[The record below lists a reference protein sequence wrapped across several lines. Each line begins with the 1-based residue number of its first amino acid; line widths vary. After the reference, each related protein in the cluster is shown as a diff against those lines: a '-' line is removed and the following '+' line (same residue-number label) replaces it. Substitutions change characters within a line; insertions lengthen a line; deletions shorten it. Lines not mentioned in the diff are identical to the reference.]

1 MRFPAHI
8 RIQKDG
14 TQDIQTVGEHCR
26 GTARCAA
33 ECLSDIGLSHAA
45 YLAGLLHDLG
55 KATPQFRAYIERA
68 ANGESVRRGAVVHT
82 FAGARLL
89 LEQHHGPE
97 PVSYDDITCELLAF
111 AIGAHH
117 GLFDCAGEA
126 RTSGFQH
133 RLLSHDSEYHESVQN
148 FLNSCAGQDEIDSLF
163 RAACLELTA
172 VFEKIQDR
180 LCSDAALARQELPF
194 YVGLMA
200 RLLLS
205 AVIQGD
211 RRDTAEFMT
220 GVARPPSPEDRR
232 PMWEAC
238 LQRMERKLERFPSE
252 TDIQKARR
260 QISDQ
265 CRLFAEQPGGIYR
278 LNVPTGAGK
287 TLSSLR
293 YALAHAAQWNKSR
306 IIFTAPLLTI
316 LEQNAQVI
324 RDYVGDDSMILEHH
338 SNLVRTQEE
347 PEQLDLQEL
356 LAEDWSAPII
366 ITTLVQLL
374 NTLFSGKTTSI
385 RRFQSL
391 ADSVIILDEVQTV
404 PTKMLTL
411 FNLAVNFL
419 TEICGA
425 TVVLCSATQPCLE
438 KAAHPLA
445 SVPKDIVPYDRELW
459 SAFCRTQIRNAGNL
473 RLEDLPAFAL
483 KTLEKA
489 NSLLIVCNK
498 KDQAAYLYQKLSGCG
513 FCCCHLSA
521 AMCTAHRRAALAG
534 LQAALAAGEKT
545 VCVSTQVIE
554 AGVDI
559 SFERVIR
566 LSAGMDSVVQAAGRC
581 NRNGEQTGPAPVCL
595 VQCQNENLAR
605 LPDIQRGK
613 DATAELLAQYRQRP
627 EQFRNDLSSDEAI
640 GYYYR
645 RLYQEMPEGFQDYR
659 IQDKHYTIF
668 SLLADNTYFSDDRAE
683 AHGTYFL
690 NQAFQLAG
698 KLFQVYD
705 EDSIDVI
712 VPYGEGRTVIADLG
726 SDRAGRDLAYRK
738 SCLDR
743 AKPYT
748 VSLYQ
753 YQRQQL
759 ERDHGLLPIR
769 DGDDSVR
776 VLAEG
781 FYDEKTGL
789 SLSGTAA
796 QFWEV

>member
-1 MRFPAHI
+1 MEFPAHI
-8 RIQKDG
+8 RIQEDG
-14 TQDIQTVGEHCR
+14 TRNIQSVAEHCR
-26 GTARCAA
+26 GAARCAA
-33 ECLSDIGLSHAA
+33 ESLGGIGLSKAA
-45 YLAGLLHDLG
+45 YLTGLLHDLG
-55 KATPQFRAYIERA
+55 KATPEFQAYIESA
-68 ANGESVRRGAVVHT
+68 VNGEAVRRGAVVHT
-82 FAGARLL
+82 FAGVRLL
-89 LEQHHGPE
+89 LEQYHGPT
-97 PVSYDDITCELLAF
+97 PASYDDITCELLAF
-111 AIGAHH
+111 AIGSHH
-117 GLFDCAGEA
+117 GSFDCVGET
-126 RTSGFQH
+126 RSSGFQH
-133 RLLSHDSEYHESVQN
+133 RLLSHDSEYREAVQN
-148 FLNSCAGQDEIDSLF
+148 FLSSCAGQDEIDSLF
-163 RAACLELTA
+163 RASCQELTG
-172 VFEKIQDR
+172 VFEKIQDQ
-180 LCSDAALARQELPF
+180 LCTDAALARRELPF
-194 YVGLMA
+194 YVGLTA

-220 GVARPPSPEDRR
+220 GTARPVFPEDRR
-232 PMWEAC
+232 PLWEAR
-238 LQRMERKLERFPSE
+238 LRYMEQKLARFPSE

-265 CRLFAEQPGGIYR
+265 CRLFAERPGGVFR

-293 YALAHAAQWNKSR
+293 YALTNAARWNKSR

-324 RDYVGDDSMILEHH
+324 RDYVGNDSIILEHH
-338 SNLVRTQEE
+338 SNLVRTQET

-356 LAEDWSAPII
+356 LAEDWSAPVI

-374 NTLFSGKTTSI
+374 NTLFSGKTTCI
-385 RRFQSL
+385 RRFQALSN
-391 ADSVIILDEVQTV
+391 SIIILDEVQTV
-404 PTKMLTL
+404 PAKMLTL

-419 TEICGA
+419 SEVCGT

-438 KAAHPLA
+438 KTAYPLV

-459 SAFCRTQIRNAGNL
+459 KAFRRTQIQNAGNM
-473 RLEDLPAFAL
+473 RLEDIPAFAL
-483 KTLEKA
+483 EILA
-489 NSLLIVCNK
+489 SADSLLIVCNK
-498 KDQAAYLYQKLSGCG
+498 KDEAAYLYRGLSHGDLY
-513 FCCCHLSA
+513 CCHLSA
-521 AMCTAHRRAALAG
+521 AMCTAHRRTALAG
-534 LQAALAAGEKT
+534 LQTALASGEKT

-581 NRNGEQTGPAPVCL
+581 NRNSEQAGPAPVYL

-613 DATAELLAQYRQRP
+613 DATGELLAQYCRRP
-627 EQFRNDLSSDEAI
+627 ERFQNDLASDEAI
-640 GYYYR
+640 GYYYH
-645 RLYQEMPEGFQDYR
+645 RLYQEMPDGFQDYR
-659 IQDKHYTIF
+659 VEGKHYTVF
-668 SLLADNTYFSDDRAE
+668 SLLSDNSFFSDDRAE

-698 KLFQVYD
+698 RLFQVYD
-705 EDSIDVI
+705 EDSLDVI
-712 VPYGEGRTVIADLG
+712 VPYGEGRTVISALR
-726 SDRAGRDLAYRK
+726 SDRARRDLAYRR
-738 SCLDR
+738 SCLEQ

-753 YQRQQL
+753 YQRQKL
-759 ERDHGLLPIR
+759 EQAHGLLPIR
-769 DGDDSVR
+769 DDDASVW

-781 FYDEKTGL
+781 FYDEETGF
-789 SLSGTAA
+789 SQNGTTA

>member
-1 MRFPAHI
+1 
-8 RIQKDG
+8 
-14 TQDIQTVGEHCR
+14 
-26 GTARCAA
+26 
-33 ECLSDIGLSHAA
+33 
-45 YLAGLLHDLG
+45 
-55 KATPQFRAYIERA
+55 
-68 ANGESVRRGAVVHT
+68 
-82 FAGARLL
+82 
-89 LEQHHGPE
+89 
-97 PVSYDDITCELLAF
+97 
-111 AIGAHH
+111 
-117 GLFDCAGEA
+117 
-126 RTSGFQH
+126 
-133 RLLSHDSEYHESVQN
+133 
-148 FLNSCAGQDEIDSLF
+148 
-163 RAACLELTA
+163 
-172 VFEKIQDR
+172 
-180 LCSDAALARQELPF
+180 
-194 YVGLMA
+194 
-200 RLLLS
+200 
-205 AVIQGD
+205 
-211 RRDTAEFMT
+211 
-220 GVARPPSPEDRR
+220 
-232 PMWEAC
+232 
-238 LQRMERKLERFPSE
+238 MERKLERFPSE
-252 TDIQKARR
+252 TGIQKARR

-483 KTLEKA
+483 ETLEKA

-513 FCCCHLSA
+513 FRCCHLSA

-613 DATAELLAQYRQRP
+613 DATGELLAQYRQRP
-627 EQFRNDLSSDEAI
+627 ERFRNDLSSDEAI

-776 VLAEG
+776 VLAEW

>member
-1 MRFPAHI
+1 MEFPAHI
-8 RIQKDG
+8 RIQQDG
-14 TQDIQTVGEHCR
+14 TQDIQTVAEHCR
-26 GTARCAA
+26 GTARRAA
-33 ECLSDIGLSHAA
+33 ECLSAAGLSKAA
-45 YLAGLLHDLG
+45 YLAGLLHDMG

-89 LEQHHGPE
+89 LEQYHGPT
-97 PVSYDDITCELLAF
+97 PASYDDITCELLAF

-117 GLFDCAGEA
+117 GLFDCVGENGS
-126 RTSGFQH
+126 SGFRH
-133 RLLSHDSEYHESVQN
+133 RLSSHDAEYYESVQN
-148 FLNSCAGQDEIDSLF
+148 FLNHSASRDEIASLF
-163 RAACLELTA
+163 RAACLELTG
-172 VFEKIQDR
+172 VFERLQDQ
-180 LCSDAALARQELPF
+180 LCRDAALARRELPF
-194 YVGLMA
+194 YVGLTA

-220 GVARPPSPEDRR
+220 GAARPAFPEDRR
-232 PMWEAC
+232 PIWEER
-238 LQRMERKLERFPSE
+238 LRYMEHKLKHFPAD

-265 CRLFAEQPGGIYR
+265 CRLFAERPGGVYR

-293 YALAHAAQWNKSR
+293 YALAHAARWNKSH

-324 RDYVGDDSMILEHH
+324 RNYVGDDSIILEHH
-338 SNLVRTQEE
+338 SNLIRTRENAEE
-347 PEQLDLQEL
+347 LDLQEL
-356 LAEDWSAPII
+356 LAEDWSAPVI

-374 NTLFSGKTTSI
+374 NTLFSGKTTAI
-385 RRFQSL
+385 RRFQALSN
-391 ADSVIILDEVQTV
+391 SVIILDEVQTV
-404 PTKMLTL
+404 PAKMLTL

-419 TEICGA
+419 AEICGA

-438 KAAHPLA
+438 KASHPLV
-445 SVPKDIVPYDRELW
+445 SVPKDIVPYDPVLW
-459 SAFCRTQIRNAGNL
+459 KAFRRTQIQHAGTL
-473 RLEDLPAFAL
+473 RLEDIPAFAL
-483 KTLEKA
+483 EILERSD
-489 NSLLIVCNK
+489 SLLIVCNK
-498 KDQAAYLYQKLSGCG
+498 KDEAAYLYRELSGRG
-513 FCCCHLSA
+513 FNCCHLSA
-521 AMCTAHRRAALAG
+521 AMCTAHRRAALAS

-559 SFERVIR
+559 SFGRVIR
-566 LSAGMDSVVQAAGRC
+566 LSAGMDSVIQAAGRC
-581 NRNGEQTGPAPVCL
+581 NRSGEQAEPAPVYL

-613 DATAELLAQYRQRP
+613 DATGELLAQYRQRP
-627 EQFRNDLSSDEAI
+627 DGFRNDLSSDEAI

-659 IQDKHYTIF
+659 IKDKRYTVF
-668 SLLADNTYFSDDRAE
+668 SLLADNSYFSDDRAE

-705 EDSIDVI
+705 EDSVDVI
-712 VPYGEGRTVIADLG
+712 VPYGEGRAVIADLG
-726 SDRAGRDLAYRK
+726 SDRAGRDLVYRQN
-738 SCLDR
+738 CLER

-753 YQRQQL
+753 YQLRQL
-759 ERDHGLLPIR
+759 EQKHGLLPIR
-769 DGDDSVR
+769 EGDDSIW
-776 VLAEG
+776 VLTEG
-781 FYDEKTGL
+781 FYDQETGF
-789 SLSGTAA
+789 SLAGTAVP
-796 QFWEV
+796 FWEV